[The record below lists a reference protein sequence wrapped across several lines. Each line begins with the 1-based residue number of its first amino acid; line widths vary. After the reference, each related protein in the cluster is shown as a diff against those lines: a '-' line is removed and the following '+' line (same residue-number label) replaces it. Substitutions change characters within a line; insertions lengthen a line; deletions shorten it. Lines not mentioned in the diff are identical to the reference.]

1 MTLRRVYLLFRP
13 LERPDLTP
21 LANTGFSRHGNTVST
36 FKNEIWQKILPV
48 SIFEKATPQKITF
61 MSTFLDKYICP
72 SNFIE
77 KCSF

>member
-21 LANTGFSRHGNTVST
+21 LANTGVSRHGNTVST

-48 SIFEKATPQKITF
+48 SIFEKATPQKINIF
-61 MSTFLDKYICP
+61 CVHFS
-72 SNFIE
+72 
-77 KCSF
+77 

>member
-21 LANTGFSRHGNTVST
+21 LANTGFSRHGRILPT

-48 SIFEKATPQKITF
+48 SIFEKATPQKINIF
-61 MSTFLDKYICP
+61 CVHFS
-72 SNFIE
+72 
-77 KCSF
+77 

>member
-21 LANTGFSRHGNTVST
+21 PANTGFSRHGNTVST

-48 SIFEKATPQKITF
+48 SIFEKATPQIITF
-61 MSTFLDKYICP
+61 MSTF
-72 SNFIE
+72 E
-77 KCSF
+77 KQIKK

>member
-1 MTLRRVYLLFRP
+1 MTLRRVNLLFRP

-48 SIFEKATPQKITF
+48 SFFEKATPSKN
-61 MSTFLDKYICP
+61 
-72 SNFIE
+72 NFHVH
-77 KCSF
+77 F

>member
-21 LANTGFSRHGNTVST
+21 PANIGFSRHGNIVST
-36 FKNEIWQKILPV
+36 SKNEIWKKIVSV

-61 MSTFLDKYICP
+61 MSTF
-72 SNFIE
+72 E
-77 KCSF
+77 KQIKK